1 MTPKVKNILLFMI
14 TLLIIT
20 SSCKEI
26 SSLVKNNDIFFK
38 NGSREDKI
46 IALTFDDGPHPKETN
61 QILDV
66 LDKYNVKGTFFVV
79 GTHANWY
86 SEPLVRAA
94 KEGHEIGNHTFS
106 HPDISNLSSDDIK
119 RELKECEDMLIKLT
133 GKKPTLFRPP
143 YGSYSE
149 EKLGEIAKE
158 SGYKIILWTTLDAK
172 DWKNPPSSQISDTI
186 ISKAQN
192 GDIILLH
199 DYGTEN
205 TVKALDT
212 IIPEMMKKGY
222 KFVTVS
228 ELIN

>member
-79 GTHANWY
+79 GKHANWY
-86 SEPLVRAA
+86 SKPLIRAT
-94 KEGHEIGNHTFS
+94 KEGHEIANHTFS

-119 RELKECEDMLIKLT
+119 REIKECEDTLIKLT
-133 GKKPTLFRPP
+133 GKRPTLFRPP

-149 EKLGEIAKE
+149 EKLGEIARE

-172 DWKNPPSSQISDTI
+172 DWKNPPSSQIANTI